1 MNLSTDSAVSKELF
15 SALEYLEDMG
25 ICLSRDVRAVVRYG
39 ETVFVKPFGSENYV
53 ECDANKD
60 ELLLFEKGA
69 DVVLSVVLPEC
80 KWNDKKLYDEIGYYT
95 KLDCFR
101 LSNGVISIGEKSPM
115 NAAERLVLLS
125 SLVGEIYESLDIQE
139 RNTPDILS
147 DFFGK

>member
-39 ETVFVKPFGSENYV
+39 EAVFVKPFGSDNSAEYS
-53 ECDANKD
+53 ANED
-60 ELLLFEKGA
+60 EISLLDNGA
-69 DVVLSVVLPEC
+69 SVVLSVSLPEC
-80 KWNDKKLYDEIGYYT
+80 KWDDKKLYDEIGYYS
-95 KLDCFR
+95 KLDYFR
-101 LSNGVISIGEKSPM
+101 LSNGVISVGEKSPM
-115 NAAERLVLLS
+115 KAAEKLVLLS